1 MRRNLL
7 KHGAMKALLCMVLCA
22 VMLLAPFTGNAVT
35 SMNSNVAFT
44 DEGFPTYDLAY
55 RAADS
60 QTRYVASSGFNV
72 RLDIDGKTH
81 FAYDEVDVSGVPELL
96 TPIVMVGFAIKTPE
110 GQAWLQTDEGKEWM
124 KIPQVQEL
132 MKYQTTPLWMATAE
146 GKAWLQTIL
155 DKRGDSLLYPWI
167 NTPSPDYRKWT
178 ATPEYKTWIAKIGSD
193 LVANEYI
200 TWYAYE
206 EMFTIV
212 GDTMAQTS
220 GTLDERLSAAAFML
234 TVEYI
239 TSLDFLRNPYTF
251 DGVTLEMKSELL
263 DDQASV
269 QVIYQLSNAASANK
283 SVTAVTDAYLG
294 IFDAQGNELASDYAI
309 ANMPGSTG
317 FVMTGAGTKFTLVA
331 KGNGVTDVSNY
342 WAGSDD
348 AAWAHGVY
356 DRYDVQMSED
366 FYEPKAAFPMMRF
379 AWRNIALAPGETK
392 TYSVIYKMEVTDPV
406 SVQTPN
412 LEMSFET
419 TQGSSEWSN
428 QPISYK
434 ITDTV
439 NIPGDVSKYLVK
451 INDGPYYEARPNVT
465 STVLEQTGEVTVSV
479 VAVSRS
485 GQQSAPVVKYARTD
499 LDKPQVN
506 AVQQAD
512 RQYALSAADVGSGIA
527 SAQYAWG
534 TRTAVTGSYASYVDG
549 DVIFVPEDLYGT
561 VYLWLKAADQAG
573 NTVSKKV
580 AVEAGQPTPAAPQI
594 IMNHSTDPSSSE
606 WFREAITF
614 TLGDSSNPSDIV
626 AGYKYKINDGPWTD
640 AKLGE
645 TYFALST
652 TGAATVTAVAV
663 GKNGKDSIPATAFS
677 RMDITPPTVAHTA
690 LDQNRQLSVRGQDSA
705 SGMEYLGY
713 NWTREN
719 NAPASYL
726 EVPAGGT
733 VTALEG
739 FYGSGYLWVKAI
751 DRAGNETVVSYPID
765 FGEAPKAP
773 AIAPR
778 IDLSFE
784 TTPDTNA
791 WSRTPVTFQITDDLN
806 VPGTIKQYQYRLG
819 NGTWTDAKPGETYT
833 ALRESGS
840 VAVAVRCISIDGV
853 VSEETKAF
861 TRMDMDAPAVG
872 LKQDKLIAT
881 DAHSGIAAAQY
892 AFEYIWDNPGN
903 TAPTVFQG
911 TYQNGD
917 TVKVPDGMKGVGKVN
932 LWLKATD
939 QAGNETIEKFE
950 YDTGILALADPVL
963 TTSFPSSGWIT
974 GDAVFTISDPGNNAA
989 VMEKYQYQIGDGA
1002 WTDAVL
1008 NREYTVPAL
1017 DDTVTIRVKGVS
1029 KFGTE
1034 TAVVSASA
1042 KVDNAPP
1049 VVGAVPNGDER
1060 TVKISVSDALS
1071 GLVSAGY
1078 AWSASGTEAPA
1089 SFAVC
1094 TDGAVI
1100 GFPNGVCG
1108 TYYLWVRAADQAGN
1122 EAVRVFEI
1130 DLPEV
1135 PILAPALHLSFTTSP
1150 GSDEWAKEA
1159 VTFTITDPQNPAAN
1173 VYQYFYRI
1181 GEGEWIPAQLHTEYT
1196 ALSTSGTA
1204 TVSVKALSVD
1214 GKTYSDAVSLYTQAD
1229 LDAPAVNAIPN
1240 EEKTELTLSVLD
1252 LHSGIAAAQYA
1263 WSSSG
1268 TEAPEEYLDF
1278 ANGDKLA
1285 LPPEAEEASY
1295 LWVKTVD
1302 NNGNQSIR
1310 VVYTVAPKEEP
1321 PVVDPDDPAPPV
1333 VTPGDPDTPSGGST
1347 GVDSNAFA
1355 WILLAALSGL
1365 FAAVFV
1371 FAKKKARA
1379 S

>member
-7 KHGAMKALLCMVLCA
+7 KHSAMKALLCMVLCA

-44 DEGFPTYDLAY
+44 DEGFSTYNLAY

-60 QTRYVASSGFNV
+60 QTRSVAASGFNV
-72 RLDIDGKTH
+72 RLDIDGTPY
-81 FAYDEVDVSGVPELL
+81 FAHDEPNIGSVPELV
-96 TPIVMVGFAIKTPE
+96 TPIIMVGFAIKTPE
-110 GQAWLQTDEGKEWM
+110 GQAWLQTDAGKEWM
-124 KIPQVQEL
+124 KIPQIQEL
-132 MKYQTTPLWMATAE
+132 MKYRTTPAWMTTAE

-155 DKRGDSLLYPWI
+155 DKRGDGLLHPWI
-167 NTPSPDYRKWT
+167 HTPSPDYEKWIT
-178 ATPEYKTWIAKIGSD
+178 TPEYKTWISKVGSNQ
-193 LVANEYI
+193 VATEYI
-200 TWYAYE
+200 NWYAYE
-206 EMFTIV
+206 ELFAMV
-212 GDTMAQTS
+212 GDIMTQTS
-220 GTLDERLSAAAFML
+220 GTLDERLGAAAFLL
-234 TVEYI
+234 TIEYI

-269 QVIYQLSNAASANK
+269 KVMYQLSNTASANK
-283 SVTAVTDAYLG
+283 SVTAVTDAFLG
-294 IFDAQGNELASDYAI
+294 IFDAEGNELASNYAI

-317 FVMTGAGTKFTLVA
+317 FVMTGAGAKFTLVA

-342 WAGSDD
+342 WAGSND
-348 AAWAHGVY
+348 AAWAQGVY

-366 FYEPKAAFPMMRF
+366 SYEPKAALPMMRF

-406 SVQTPN
+406 SVQAPHV
-412 LEMSFET
+412 EMSFET

-434 ITDTV
+434 LTDTV
-439 NIPGDVSKYLVK
+439 NTPGDVSKYLVK

-465 STVLEQTGEVTVSV
+465 NTVLEQTGEVTISAI
-479 VAVSRS
+479 AVSRS

-506 AVQQAD
+506 AVQQEH
-512 RQYALSAADVGSGIA
+512 RQYALSATDVGSGIA
-527 SAQYAWG
+527 GAQYAWG
-534 TRTAVTGSYASYVDG
+534 TRTAVTGSYISYSDG
-549 DVIFVPEDLYGT
+549 NVISVPEDLYGT
-561 VYLWLKAADQAG
+561 VYLWLKATDQAG

-580 AVEAGQPTPAAPQI
+580 SVEAGQPTPAAPQI
-594 IMNHSTDPSSSE
+594 TMNHSTDPSSSE

-614 TLGDSSNPSDIV
+614 TLADSSNPSDIV
-626 AGYKYKINDGPWTD
+626 AGYRYKINDGPWAD

-652 TGAATVTAVAV
+652 TGTVTVTAVAV
-663 GKNGKDSIPATAFS
+663 GKNGQDSVPVTAFS
-677 RMDITPPTVAHTA
+677 RMDITPPTVTHTA
-690 LDQNRQLSVRGQDSA
+690 LDQNRQLSIRGQDSA

-751 DRAGNETVVSYPID
+751 DRVGNETVESYPID

-773 AIAPR
+773 AIAPQ
-778 IDLSFE
+778 ILLSFE
-784 TTPDTNA
+784 TTPDTDA
-791 WSRTPVTFQITDDLN
+791 WSRMPVTFQITDDLN
-806 VPGTIKQYQYRLG
+806 VPGTIKQYQYKLG
-819 NGTWTDAKPGETYT
+819 NGAWTNAKPGETYT
-833 ALRESGS
+833 ALNESGS
-840 VAVAVRCISIDGV
+840 ATVIVRCISIDDV

-861 TRMDMDAPAVG
+861 TRMDMDAPIVG
-872 LKQDKLIAT
+872 LQQNKLIAT

-892 AFEYIWDNPGN
+892 AFEYIWDNPSG
-903 TAPTVFQG
+903 TAPTAFQG

-917 TVKVPDGMKGVGKVN
+917 PVKVPDGMKGVGKVN

-963 TTSFPSSGWIT
+963 TTNFPASGWIT
-974 GDAVFTISDPGNNAA
+974 GDAVFTITDPGNHAA
-989 VMEKYQYQIGDGA
+989 VMEKYQYQIDGGA
-1002 WTDAVL
+1002 WTDAAL
-1008 NREYTVPAL
+1008 DKEYTVPAQGS
-1017 DDTVTIRVKGVS
+1017 TVTIRVKGIS

-1034 TAVVSASA
+1034 TAVVCASA
-1042 KVDNAPP
+1042 KVDNASP
-1049 VVGAVPNGDER
+1049 VVGAVPSGDER

-1071 GLVSAGY
+1071 GLASAGY

-1089 SFAVC
+1089 SFADC
-1094 TDGAVI
+1094 QDGAVI
-1100 GFPNGVCG
+1100 GFPKGVCG
-1108 TYYLWVRAADQAGN
+1108 TYYLWLKAADQAGN
-1122 EAVRVFEI
+1122 EVIKAFEI

-1135 PILAPALHLSFTTSP
+1135 PVLAPALHLSFTTTP
-1150 GSDEWAKEA
+1150 GSGEWAKEA
-1159 VTFTITDPQNPAAN
+1159 VTLTITDTQNPGAN

-1181 GEGEWIPAQLHTEYT
+1181 GEGEWIPAQLNIEYT
-1196 ALSTSGTA
+1196 ALSASGTA
-1204 TVSVKALSVD
+1204 FVSVKALSVD
-1214 GKTYSDAVSLYTQAD
+1214 GKTYSDVVSLYTQAD

-1240 EEKTELTLSVLD
+1240 EEKSELTLSVLD

-1263 WSSSG
+1263 WSACG

-1278 ANGDKLA
+1278 VNGDKLP
-1285 LPPEAEEASY
+1285 LPQESEEASY

-1302 NNGNQSIR
+1302 HNGNQSIR

-1321 PVVDPDDPAPPV
+1321 PVVDPDDPTPPD
-1333 VTPGDPDTPSGGST
+1333 DPDTPSNGNT
-1347 GVDSNAFA
+1347 GVDSNTFA
-1355 WILLAALSGL
+1355 WILLAALSSL

-1379 S
+1379 